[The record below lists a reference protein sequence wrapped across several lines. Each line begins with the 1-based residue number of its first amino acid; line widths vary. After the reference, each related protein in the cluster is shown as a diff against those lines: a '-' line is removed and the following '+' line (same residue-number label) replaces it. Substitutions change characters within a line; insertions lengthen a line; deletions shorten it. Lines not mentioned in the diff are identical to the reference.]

1 MKKSL
6 ILASCLL
13 ASSSVMAMDLEYFLG
28 AGAERG
34 SIDLK
39 KSSNGTDEGNE
50 RGKDM
55 SPLLKMGAIID
66 NKHRISLSY
75 NKLSKDISDE
85 YTDGQMDKKS
95 ILCSYD
101 YLIPMGNNFKLYTGV
116 HAGDTK
122 VSVEYDGDK
131 TSFSGLAYGAQI
143 GTLYDI
149 TKNVEFELALGYTKY
164 NVDKA
169 EEPGRWFKM
178 ELDKST
184 SMYAGINYKF

>member
-39 KSSNGTDEGNE
+39 WSSGMFLNE
-50 RGKDM
+50 DKEKDV
-55 SPLLKMGAIID
+55 SPLLKMGVIID

-75 NKLSKDISDE
+75 NKLSADISDE
-85 YTDGQMDKKS
+85 FVEAQMDKKS

-116 HAGDTK
+116 HIGDTK
-122 VSVEYDGDK
+122 VNYKDDFGEI
-131 TSFSGLAYGAQI
+131 SFSGLAYGAQI

-149 TKNVEFELALGYTKY
+149 TKNIEFELALGYTKY
-164 NVDKA
+164 NVDRA
-169 EEPGRWFKM
+169 EDDSWAKV
-178 ELDKST
+178 ELGNST
-184 SMYAGINYKF
+184 SMFAGLNYKF